1 MIQMKKKFFIYF
13 ISAVYKYINWTK
25 KNFECK
31 MTMYSTHFGK
41 MVTHLVVCQLQYRI
55 IYEKQIK
62 VFMFACADNEVEKTK
77 M

>member
-1 MIQMKKKFFIYF
+1 
-13 ISAVYKYINWTK
+13 
-25 KNFECK
+25 